1 MKKTAIAAIALALG
15 SAAFAADNDPVLMSI
30 DGHDVRLS
38 EFEYLY
44 NKNNTQQLQPQT
56 LDDYLQMFIDYKLKV
71 AEAEHAGLDRT
82 PEFRTEYNNFRSD
95 LAKPYMIDSAVINAL
110 VDEAYGFY
118 TTDVRVSH
126 IMLPPTPGAAAAL
139 DSIRSAILAGTT
151 TFEAAAAANS
161 MDRGSSNRGG
171 YMGYVMPDRLP
182 YPFVKAAHSTAV
194 GEISPVVN
202 SGFGEHIIRVE
213 ERKPAEGQVLVE
225 HILLLTRG
233 KSPAAADSIHGVID
247 SLYNVAVAGADFAD
261 LARRFS
267 EDPGTRAQGGR
278 LPWFGHGAMVAEF
291 DSVAFAIPAGT
302 ISQPFSTSFGY
313 HIINKLDA
321 KPIESYAEMR
331 PRLLEAVNGDER
343 AEQSREA
350 IINRELDRFHAHLV
364 EKGFRQARR
373 VMERCGGYDSTAIAR
388 LRGMN
393 NVVAKYD
400 GGKVTLADAM
410 GSVAVTASTNIDD
423 AINLI
428 KGAAWGITRSRVME
442 SYRDD
447 LARENADY
455 RNLLN
460 EYRDGIL
467 LYEISNREV
476 WEKAARDTVGLN
488 EYFHA
493 NIDRYAWDQPRF
505 KSYIIFAASD
515 SLLGVALNYADSIG
529 DLAATAPTQF
539 TAAMRNHFGRD
550 VRVERVIASQ
560 GENAIT
566 DYLAFGGPRPSA
578 DQAGRWVAYAP
589 YRGHLITVPEEA
601 ADVRGAAITDY
612 QTELERRWVEGL
624 RAKYRVSLDRNVFD
638 RLKARQAQ

>member
-1 MKKTAIAAIALALG
+1 MKKYTIAAIALALG
-15 SAAFAADNDPVLMSI
+15 SAAFAADSDPVLMSI

-56 LDDYLQMFIDYKLKV
+56 LDEYLQMFIDYKLKV
-71 AEAEHAGLDRT
+71 AEAEHAGIDRT
-82 PEFRTEYNNFRSD
+82 PEFRTEYNNFRAELS
-95 LAKPYMIDSAVINAL
+95 KPYMVDSAMINAL

-126 IMLPPTPGAAAAL
+126 IMLPPGNAAAL
-139 DSIRSAILAGTT
+139 DSIRSAILAGAT

-161 MDRGSSNRGG
+161 MDRGSSTRGG
-171 YMGYVMPDRLP
+171 YMGYVLPDRLP
-182 YPFVKAAHSTAV
+182 YPFVKAAYST
-194 GEISPVVN
+194 GEGNISPVVN

-213 ERKPAEGQVLVE
+213 ERKPAAGQVLVE

-233 KSPAAADSIHGVID
+233 KSPAAADSIRGVID

-261 LARRFS
+261 LARRYS
-267 EDPGTRAQGGR
+267 EDPGTRADGGR

-291 DSVAFAIPAGT
+291 DSVAFAIPTGT
-302 ISQPFSTSFGY
+302 ISQPFGTSFGY

-321 KPIESYAEMR
+321 KPAESYEAMR
-331 PRLLEAVNGDER
+331 PRLLEAVSGDER

-350 IINRELDRFHAHLV
+350 VIDREVERYRAHLV
-364 EKGFRQARR
+364 DKGFNKARR
-373 VMERCGGYDSTAIAR
+373 EIERCGGYDSTAIAR
-388 LRGMN
+388 LAGMN
-393 NVVAKYD
+393 TVVGEYD
-400 GGKVTLADAM
+400 GGKVTLAEVM
-410 GSVAVTASTNIDD
+410 PMVARTASTNIDD

-428 KGAAWGITRSRVME
+428 KGAAWGMVRNRVMDN
-442 SYRDD
+442 YRDA
-447 LARENADY
+447 LAEDNPDY

-460 EYRDGIL
+460 EYRDGIM

-476 WEKAARDTVGLN
+476 WEKAARDTTGLN
-488 EYFHA
+488 EFFRA

-515 SLLGVALNYADSIG
+515 SLLAAALNYADALG
-529 DLAATAPTQF
+529 DLSTTAPTAF
-539 TAAMRNHFGRD
+539 TAAMREHFGRD
-550 VRVERVIASQ
+550 VRVERVIAAR
-560 GENAIT
+560 GENPIT
-566 DYLAFGGPRPSA
+566 DYLAFGGSKPDS

-589 YRGHLITVPEEA
+589 YKGHLITVPEET

-612 QTELERRWVEGL
+612 QSELERRWVQGL
-624 RAKYRVSLDRNVFD
+624 RSKYKVKVNRNVFD
-638 RLKARQAQ
+638 SLKAAQPNS